1 MRTKPFIAAVATI
14 GVIAGGGLL
23 LVRSGAT
30 EVAEV
35 RVQGL
40 QLLDPVAM
48 RRASGIT
55 PGMSAI
61 SLDLEAAAARL
72 ERIPLVESASV
83 QREGALGIVI
93 TIVERRPAAI
103 LATPMGRR
111 AVDRDA
117 VTMDL
122 PPAPVT
128 LPVLQV
134 EDLRSIEPSTVR
146 AFLRLWDR
154 LTVGERRK
162 AGVSWGIVHGLT
174 VTTGPTT
181 LIIGAGDEL
190 DAKLSAFREIRHVL
204 GRAPR
209 RVDLTQL
216 PRIGVVA

>member
-1 MRTKPFIAAVATI
+1 MRIKPLLAAVTAT
-14 GVIAGGGLL
+14 GVIVGGGTL

-30 EVAEV
+30 EVAAV

-40 QLLDPVAM
+40 HLLDPVEM

-61 SLDLEAAAARL
+61 SLDLDAAAARL
-72 ERIPLVESASV
+72 EEVPLVESATV
-83 QREGALGIVI
+83 EREGALGIVI

-103 LATPMGRR
+103 LATPMGRH

-117 VTMDL
+117 VTMPL

-134 EDLRSIEPSTVR
+134 EDLDAVEPSTVR

-162 AGVSWGIVHGLT
+162 AGVSWGVVHGLT
-174 VTTGPTT
+174 VNYGPTT
-181 LIIGAGDEL
+181 LVLGAGDEL
-190 DAKLSAFREIRHVL
+190 DAKLSAFREVRHVL